1 MKNLIIIAAG
11 GCGREVLQ
19 WAKDINSV
27 CPRWKIK
34 GFLDD
39 DLKALDDVVCDVK
52 ILAKIDDYVIES
64 DDEFACCIGNSD
76 IRKKVIERLQK
87 KGAKF
92 VNIIHPTA
100 VLSESCKLGEGIILY
115 PFSIISDNAVLGDG
129 CIINMYSSIAHDAV
143 LGEYCTIS
151 AHCDVTGM
159 CKVGNSVF
167 MGSGANMVPGV
178 KIGDRVFVCAGS
190 TVMSNLKDDVK
201 VLGIPARKVGF

>member
-19 WAKDINSV
+19 WAKDINKIS
-27 CPRWKIK
+27 PKWKIK

-39 DLKALDDVVCDVK
+39 DLTALDHVKCDVK

-64 DDEFACCIGNSD
+64 DDEFVCCIGNSEV
-76 IRKKVIERLQK
+76 RKDVVKRLK
-87 KGAKF
+87 AKGAKF
-92 VNIIHPTA
+92 ANIIHPTA
-100 VLSESCKLGEGIILY
+100 IRAESCQLGDGIILY

-129 CIINMYSSIAHDAV
+129 CIINMYSSVAHDAV

-159 CKVGNSVF
+159 CKVGNNVF

-178 KIGDRVFVCAGS
+178 IVGNNVFICAGS
-190 TVMSNLKDDVK
+190 TVMSNLKDGAK
-201 VLGIPARKVGF
+201 VLGIPARKMGF